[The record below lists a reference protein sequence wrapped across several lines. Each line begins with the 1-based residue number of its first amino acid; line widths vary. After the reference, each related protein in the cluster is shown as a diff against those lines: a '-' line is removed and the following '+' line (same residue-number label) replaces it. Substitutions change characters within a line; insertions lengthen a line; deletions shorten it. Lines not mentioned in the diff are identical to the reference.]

1 MLTHLYFIRHG
12 ETAWSLS
19 GQHTSRTDVPL
30 TENGET
36 AARQLGTRLSPVRFS
51 QIFTSPRMRAR
62 RTCELA
68 GFGSRAKI
76 EADLAEWEYGE
87 YEGLRSAEIRQQ
99 RPQWNIFT
107 DGCPGGESPSDVT
120 ARVDRLIARL
130 RTCEGKIAVF
140 AHGHIGRV
148 LAARWIGAPVQIGQ
162 HLSLNPAS
170 VSILAYEHDDPNEPV
185 VSLWN
190 EGA

>member
-19 GQHTSRTDVPL
+19 GQHTSRTDVSL
-30 TENGET
+30 TENGEA
-36 AARQLGTRLSPVRFS
+36 AARQLGTRLNSVRFS
-51 QIFTSPRMRAR
+51 QIFTSPRTRAR

-76 EADLAEWEYGE
+76 ETDLAEWEYGE
-87 YEGLRSAEIRQQ
+87 YEGLRTAEIRQQ

-120 ARVDRLIARL
+120 VRADRLIARL

-162 HLSLNPAS
+162 HLSLHPAS

-190 EGA
+190 EGP